1 MSSQPDF
8 TTAETL
14 RLWSQDCDP
23 SMVRSLEQLAE
34 QCEREM
40 AAASSERAILDPV
53 AKELQDALNWFFPER
68 GEETVEPETFSCI
81 KALKVITA
89 GLSAKNQALTDRAAA
104 LKTECDKNKQLD
116 NENSTLKAQLADARS
131 ALDVLHRALHG
142 GLNENVEPLK
152 LTAEEYATSCR
163 HAADS
168 VGEHARI
175 EAAISAVIRKV
186 RVPYTTGEA
195 LSLVASCA
203 KFAPAKGSTDQPK
216 AARIVRDV
224 LIEATSPLPADESIL
239 AALYGAFDASR
250 IKVAA

>member
-40 AAASSERAILDPV
+40 AAAANEGTILGPI

-68 GEETVEPETFSCI
+68 GDSYVEPETFSVI

-89 GLSAKNQALTDRAAA
+89 GLSAKNQALTDRAADVHSA
-104 LKTECDKNKQLD
+104 KSTIARVAMELSRLKTGGHAEAPVTIEATPDAVVKAIEAFGTQFD
-116 NENSTLKAQLADARS
+116 YAMAGIRQMGEENSTLKAQLADARG

-142 GLNENVEPLK
+142 NLHE
-152 LTAEEYATSCR
+152 
-163 HAADS
+163 
-168 VGEHARI
+168 
-175 EAAISAVIRKV
+175 
-186 RVPYTTGEA
+186 TTQV
-195 LSLVASCA
+195 VAPS
-203 KFAPAKGSTDQPK
+203 
-216 AARIVRDV
+216 
-224 LIEATSPLPADESIL
+224 
-239 AALYGAFDASR
+239 
-250 IKVAA
+250 